1 MNNKEEVVMVYEKL
15 LNGKAKAL
23 SQFFFQPKYLNE
35 RITILLKYIIEEK
48 MCVTPEEALT
58 QLNMEVMNQYKIKG
72 VLKYIDCP
80 DEYGDNDLAYVVYYA
95 YPELQKP
102 TCKELAIKV
111 YQEVLDGKRK
121 NFPKNYFINSN
132 YGEDRAKYCFK
143 YLCEDILKLN
153 KKQIIDTFGTSEG
166 LSVLSQYKLKIIM
179 NMLFSST
186 TDLLETIYPKIFEEV

>member
-48 MCVTPEEALT
+48 MCITPEEALT
-58 QLNMEVMNQYKIKG
+58 KLTMDVMNQYKIKG

-95 YPELQKP
+95 YPELPQP
-102 TCKELAIKV
+102 TCKELSIKV

-143 YLCEDILKLN
+143 YLCEDILKFD
-153 KKQIIDTFGTSEG
+153 KKQIVETFGTSEG

-186 TDLLETIYPKIFEEV
+186 TDLLETIYPKIFEEI